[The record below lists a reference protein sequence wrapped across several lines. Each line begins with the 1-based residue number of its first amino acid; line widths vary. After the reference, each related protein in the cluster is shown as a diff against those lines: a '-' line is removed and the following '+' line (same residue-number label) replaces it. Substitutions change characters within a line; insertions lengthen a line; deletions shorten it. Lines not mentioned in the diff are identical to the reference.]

1 MRRYLKEKYNS
12 IRILKHEM
20 LMILTMACLVLL
32 ASCGSDE
39 DKLDGL
45 PWSNKTLF
53 DATYTIDENGY
64 CLQND
69 AKPLSLRDL
78 EKVIVGY
85 RGWQPVGIYEVKSNG
100 KLSTSDY
107 RDGIEAYSPRI
118 YQFLSDSEMK
128 TYYQDAKTKAKC
140 FRKHDWSYEENRGII
155 FKDEKSSLDKSWR
168 YMQVLGVK
176 TSDGQE
182 YRGESSNEGDTYL
195 YVLEKVGEQE
205 SGDEQSSGNKQAKP
219 IYALVVYKQ
228 LTTSET
234 NGIVNSYQQ
243 DMSDKE
249 DVKVPEDCQFHIRC
263 SYVNSEDGFD
273 YYHSK
278 FQSFRQLRLELTD
291 EKGNNSSTNPY
302 YQYFDSIVWTC
313 NGMPDRFVSLRN
325 VTGRHEVAYHFS
337 TYFFHVNTDNKLTM
351 IEAQGYKGGRVVY
364 IAGTGI
370 TIWNQQGFLGYDFS
384 SSDLQNPTNPN
395 EDLYCIFDQGKCFRL
410 LSPYLSPE
418 YPDSPYSELRSIVT
432 SIPSDEDS
440 SQDGSSLEKALEK
453 EKKELVDL
461 MDSYYGMYDSYEGS
475 KHVVVDETNKE
486 KYRKRFKALPKDAD
500 IWMYWNG
507 GTPSSS
513 SGYAGCHVAMIL
525 HQDKENPQKSYYY
538 IHAEPKK

>member
-1 MRRYLKEKYNS
+1 M
-12 IRILKHEM
+12 KHEL
-20 LMILTMACLVLL
+20 LMVLTMACLVLL

-53 DATYTIDENGY
+53 DATYTIDDNGY

-69 AKPLSLRDL
+69 AKSLSLRDL

-85 RGWQPVGIYEVKSNG
+85 KGWQPVGIYEVKSNG

-107 RDGIEAYSPRI
+107 REGIEDYSPRI

-128 TYYQDAKTKAKC
+128 TYYQDTTTKTKC
-140 FRKHDWSYEENRGII
+140 FRKHDWSYEEKRGII

-176 TSDGQE
+176 TSDVQEQSGQ
-182 YRGESSNEGDTYL
+182 SSNEGDTYMNEGDTYL
-195 YVLEKVGEQE
+195 YVLEKVGEQVAGNE
-205 SGDEQSSGNKQAKP
+205 QTSDNEQAAGDKSAKP

-228 LTTSET
+228 LTKNET
-234 NGIVNSYQQ
+234 DGIVNSYQQ
-243 DMSDKE
+243 DESDKE
-249 DVKVPEDCQFHIRC
+249 DDSKIPDDCRFHIRC
-263 SYVNSEDGFD
+263 TYANPEDGFD
-273 YYHSK
+273 YNHSK
-278 FQSFRQLRLELTD
+278 FQTFRQIKMELTD

-302 YQYFDSIVWTC
+302 YQYFDSIVWAC

-325 VTGRHEVAYHFS
+325 VPGRHEVAYHLS

-395 EDLYCIFDQGKCFRL
+395 EDLYCIFDQGKRFRL

-432 SIPSDEDS
+432 KIPSDEDS

-453 EKKELVDL
+453 EKKELADL
-461 MDSYYGMYDSYEGS
+461 MDSYYGNYNSYEGS
-475 KHVVVDETNKE
+475 KHVVVDESNIE
-486 KYRKRFKALPKDAD
+486 KYRSRFKALPKDVD
-500 IWMYWNG
+500 IRMYWSG
-507 GTPSSS
+507 VIYSSEDY
-513 SGYAGCHVAMIL
+513 SGLRIALVL